1 MDFIKSKKDIRYRR
15 VGENGDNISGGQK
28 QRVSLARALYN
39 KPHILILDEFTSS
52 LDPDVEEKI
61 INEIKK
67 LKKDKFIFIVSHKLS
82 TLKVCDK
89 LLKIDKRKLRLI
101 Q

>member
-28 QRVSLARALYN
+28 QRVSLARHFIIN
-39 KPHILILDEFTSS
+39 RILILDEFTSS

-89 LLKIDKRKLRLI
+89 LLKIEKRKLRLI